1 MSATDS
7 DRIDDLEIT
16 IAHQGRQIEELS
28 DAVTDQW
35 KTIEELR
42 RQLARLE
49 GKFAELLEPVEAPP
63 DTQKPPHW

>member
-1 MSATDS
+1 MSKPDS

-16 IAHQGRQIEELS
+16 IAHQGQQIEELS

-35 KTIEELR
+35 KMIEDLR
-42 RQLARLE
+42 RQMARLE
-49 GKFAELLEPVEAPP
+49 GKFAELQEPDEAPP